1 MPRTLRALAAASAA
15 AGDVFLGLLQTV
27 LAIMVPN
34 GSGIQLGVQVDADG
48 DPVVFNTHGAG
59 HNVFWSYATVSGRSV
74 CTVTLMIAIFA
85 SVQNVPFVCVHP
97 IGSYRL
103 GRGGNLTI
111 GNFGCRAG
119 RIGRRHMEL
128 DAEICRVLLSE
139 LTRDDEADAVRK
151 LDSPANIALR
161 ARLVWWRSALRACR
175 R

>member
-1 MPRTLRALAAASAA
+1 LEMPRTLRALAAASAA

-97 IGSYRL
+97 IGSYIL
-103 GRGGNLTI
+103 GRGGNITI
-111 GNFGCRAG
+111 GNYACRAG
-119 RIGRRHMEL
+119 RIGRRRMEL
-128 DAEICRVLLSE
+128 NAHIRDAHQV
-139 LTRDDEADAVRK
+139 DAQ
-151 LDSPANIALR
+151 DCATHLR
-161 ARLVWWRSALRACR
+161 MSFFD
-175 R
+175 